1 MAGVV
6 GSSCSDRHYFVA
18 YLIEYLEMAGIRD
31 NNVIVIDEVKVCER
45 YEAVLWRRAVS
56 GGANDSK

>member
-1 MAGVV
+1 MV

-18 YLIEYLEMAGIRD
+18 YLIEYLEMAGSRD

-45 YEAVLWRRAVS
+45 YEAVL
-56 GGANDSK
+56 